1 MFETDE
7 LRDCG
12 GGAGGGGGEGGAEG
26 VGVEPECPHSLQCQ
40 SPARSEGEE
49 REDELRV

>member
-7 LRDCG
+7 LWDCG
-12 GGAGGGGGEGGAEG
+12 GGAGAGGEGGAGDVRVEG
-26 VGVEPECPHSLQCQ
+26 PLTPSLQSQ

-49 REDELRV
+49 RE

>member
-7 LRDCG
+7 LWDCG
-12 GGAGGGGGEGGAEG
+12 GGAGAGGEGGAGDVRVESEG
-26 VGVEPECPHSLQCQ
+26 PLTPSLQSQ

-49 REDELRV
+49 RE